1 MLLFHRIGLDSSI
14 CAELCCSLTACCN
27 SSDQD
32 LNNLH
37 LSPTSA
43 FTQRDGPIS
52 GSRVRK
58 EGLGFS
64 KASLVKGKN
73 GVPSLAKPKCRGIHK
88 SLCRSLCVFSFS
100 RWWAQT
106 RLATQHPICKALWV
120 SSAPSQRDGSWYFP
134 PTLCSTLLK
143 SWAQTDALAKKK
155 KKLRKEKSKRG
166 NIIFLCSLC
175 WVGEWAL
182 AAGGALLLV

>member
-1 MLLFHRIGLDSSI
+1 MLLFHIIGLDSSI
-14 CAELCCSLTACCN
+14 CAELCCGLTACCN
-27 SSDQD
+27 GSDQD
-32 LNNLH
+32 LNHLH

-52 GSRVRK
+52 GSRVKK

-73 GVPSLAKPKCRGIHK
+73 GVPSLPKPKLHGIHK
-88 SLCRSLCVFSFS
+88 SLCRSLCVFSSS

-106 RLATQHPICKALWV
+106 GLATQHPICKALRV
-120 SSAPSQRDGSWYFP
+120 SSAPSRWDGSWYFSP
-134 PTLCSTLLK
+134 ALCSTLLK

-155 KKLRKEKSKRG
+155 KAKKRKE
-166 NIIFLCSLC
+166 
-175 WVGEWAL
+175 WA
-182 AAGGALLLV
+182 GKHNFPV